1 MGMTIEKMS
10 QEKSAEYVRLYAA
23 VFNEE
28 PWNEHWTEQSA
39 MERLEDFMST
49 PKFLGFV
56 LYDEGELVGAIVGH
70 GRVVMDR
77 LSFYIGDFF
86 IKGNQQGKGY
96 GKQLLCHLEEELKTK
111 GFHKVTLLTMADS
124 PAEKFYEKQGYEVNS
139 GRVIMGKSL

>member
-1 MGMTIEKMS
+1 MGIIIEKMS

-28 PWNEHWTEQSA
+28 PWNEHWTEQTA
-39 MERLEDFMST
+39 MERLEDFMNT
-49 PKFLGFV
+49 PKFSGFV

-77 LSFYIGDFF
+77 LSFYVGDFF

-96 GKQLLCHLEEELKTK
+96 GKRLLRHLEEELKTK
-111 GFHKVTLLTMADS
+111 GFHKVTLLTMANS
-124 PAEKFYEKQGYEVNS
+124 PAEKFYEKQGYEVND

>member
-1 MGMTIEKMS
+1 MGMVIENMS
-10 QEKSAEYVRLYAA
+10 KEKSAEYIRLYAS

-28 PWNEHWTEQSA
+28 PWNEHWTEQA
-39 MERLEDFMST
+39 ALERLEDFMNT
-49 PKFLGFV
+49 PKFSGFL

-77 LSFYIGDFF
+77 LSFYVGDFF

-96 GKQLLCHLEEELKTK
+96 GKRLLRHLETDLKTK
-111 GFHKVTLLTMADS
+111 GFHRVTLLTMADS
-124 PAEKFYEKQGYEVNS
+124 PAETFYEKQGYEVNN